1 MNLKQ
6 SKDMGG
12 SLKQKAIKPV
22 EVEKKTLEQHKSYFQ
37 EWLNKKA
44 DWIELLKKLAE
55 HPRGFSFTEPITPNY
70 TNANEANYK
79 WQWDEYAVDLD
90 SFLEMGANF
99 VAAVAAS
106 PFDLSMARDLLIF
119 SEEKGHLLHTAAV
132 LWLEHAEGAFDNH
145 AWARYVDKNKKSH
158 VKLEARR
165 ALEAAR
171 GSNGQPP
178 SLRDYEEVLKRVY
191 MDELE
196 KWHSE
201 WQEKEKPAR
210 RSAMYQYLTGM
221 VPADTPYPDDKRNPV
236 AQKRLKARRDLS
248 HLTLGK
254 VHVHRKTQAHDGPQP
269 VRTHPGFWG
278 LYSLSPFFQDDRG
291 RFTAEENKSDLAWVN
306 HAIDANG
313 PLKMAK
319 KNLSHFLTDKEFQVY
334 EKVPR
339 LFADTALTKPGVYLH
354 RSKAHGRDD
363 FLAAVWGTQAKDR
376 KCMVFCTKGV
386 GGDKDL
392 VPSTTAGDKVAF
404 QTRFGTN
411 WTNPKNDAQRT
422 QFAFAYPAVDTDMG
436 AGSWRNLGFC
446 LQSGAKSIKGK
457 DKVWE
462 MEIEVASVDFR
473 NFEMMYKKAVAH
485 RLKDIANGFV
495 QPYIVIEISRL
506 ERNRVRMPSIQ
517 AGVDRG
523 EIGYPVQVVTLSPI
537 ETSLRMTKNLPTDS
551 QNYDYDNV
559 NLEVMELQRVYAN
572 SPPLSEATLLAIEAD
587 VTKLREYHTGAVT
600 NAVTNGHATEAD
612 KQLIEPAMVKV
623 RERMQL
629 AMKIMRNAVASYL
642 VFINN
647 GHSSDSYTSSFAGR
661 NFASGPR
668 DSNDWNLLC
677 LMGKSEMRAKVDMQ
691 DLKGFLNLRIPTF
704 LTMLGLAKLE
714 DEPYLVVPAT
724 ADYPMLWAPWLLDSM
739 AYESHIAECLTA
751 GATLLNGMLKVPGN
765 LLATMKNEQAY
776 ANKAADDK
784 DLNAE
789 FTNRLYAEYQQ
800 KLTNLQG
807 NKLNKD
813 WLLPL
818 FEV

>member
-79 WQWDEYAVDLD
+79 SQWDEYAVDLD

-171 GSNGQPP
+171 GKGGQPP
-178 SLRDYEEVLKRVY
+178 ALRDYEEVLKRVY
-191 MDELE
+191 LDELE
-196 KWHSE
+196 RWHPE
-201 WQEKEKPAR
+201 WKENQKPAR
-210 RSAMYQYLTGM
+210 REAMYKYLTGM
-221 VPADTPYPDDKRNPV
+221 APADAPLPSDNANKIATVTSATRRN
-236 AQKRLKARRDLS
+236 LS

-269 VRTHPGFWG
+269 VRAHPGFWG
-278 LYSLSPFFQDDRG
+278 LYSLAPFFQDDRG

-306 HAIDANG
+306 YAIDPNG

-319 KNLSHFLTDKEFQVY
+319 KNLSHFLADNQFQVY

-363 FLAAVWGTQAKDR
+363 FLAAVWGTQANDR

-446 LQSGAKSIKGK
+446 LQSGAESIQGTE
-457 DKVWE
+457 KVWQ

-473 NFEMMYKKAVAH
+473 NFEMMYKKAVDH
-485 RLKDIANGFV
+485 RLKDIAKGFV

-506 ERNRVRMPSIQ
+506 ERNRVRMPSIR

-537 ETSLRMTKNLPTDS
+537 ETSLRMFKNSPNDP

-559 NLEVMELQRVYAN
+559 DLEVMELQRVYAN
-572 SPPLSEATLLAIEAD
+572 SPPLSDATLQAIDAD
-587 VTKLREYHTGAVT
+587 VAKLREYHTA
-600 NAVTNGHATEAD
+600 AATQYNVPD
-612 KQLIEPAMVKV
+612 QQKQLIEPAMVKV

-642 VFINN
+642 VFINS
-647 GHSSDSYTSSFAGR
+647 GRSSDSYTSSFAGR

-677 LMGKSEMRAKVDMQ
+677 LMGKSAMRASVDIQ
-691 DLKGFLNLRIPTF
+691 DLKGFLNVTLPTF
-704 LTMLGLAKLE
+704 LTMLGLARLA
-714 DEPYLVVPAT
+714 DDPYLTVPAT
-724 ADYPMLWAPWLLDSM
+724 NDAPMFWMPGELTTM
-739 AYESHIAECLTA
+739 AYGSHVAMCLTA
-751 GATLLNGMLKVPGN
+751 GSTLLAQMLERPKK
-765 LLATMKNEQAY
+765 LLETMKNEQEW
-776 ANKAADDK
+776 ANKAPDDK

-789 FTNRLYAEYQQ
+789 FAKRLYSEYQK
-800 KLTNLQG
+800 KLTDLQG
-807 NKLNKD
+807 AKLNKD